1 MIWFEFLPY
10 NTFTDRLPLK
20 PINRG
25 IKLMKK
31 MNKNFISTI
40 YLFSINCLTLLKL
53 LHSLGVAGTKSYKQI
68 FFMKNHSFFFIYI
81 GIKCIGTKSGF
92 FLFSIKIKS
101 NANVF
106 NLRKFT
112 MPFELTR
119 SLQQKKK
126 NERKVQQVQY
136 KINTTFYFI

>member
-25 IKLMKK
+25 IKLMNK
-31 MNKNFISTI
+31 MNKNFISSI

-81 GIKCIGTKSGF
+81 KCIGTKSCFIEKTF
-92 FLFSIKIKS
+92 FCIKIKS

-119 SLQQKKK
+119 SLKKK
-126 NERKVQQVQY
+126 KM
-136 KINTTFYFI
+136 KSPTSAI